1 MNNATFH
8 CVEID
13 QCVDCQGLWLD
24 HKEIDELFVVEQ
36 LPEKLMADSS
46 SRVSLVAIPEGDRTC
61 PRCNEFLT
69 LVDVDGIRIDV
80 CSHCKGFFLD
90 PGEFKQLALASE
102 ARFQDEP
109 TEPT

>member
-1 MNNATFH
+1 MNNAIFH
-8 CVEID
+8 SVEID

-24 HKEIDELFVVEQ
+24 HQEIDELFVVDQ
-36 LPEKLMADSS
+36 LPQKLMADSS
-46 SRVSLVAIPEGDRTC
+46 SRVSVVAIPEGSRTC

-69 LVDVDGIRIDV
+69 LVEVDAIRIDV

-102 ARFQDEP
+102 ERFRGEHDEP
-109 TEPT
+109 I